1 MAVNKKIV
9 EKVDK
14 IMEETVAYI
23 TEKYGEVKP
32 EWNGAL
38 DMLRTQYTILFE
50 CKDIVENDGVMVM
63 KRDSID
69 KHPLLKQ
76 ITDSQV
82 QIVKLIQEF
91 GLSPKSNAR
100 IKIGTG
106 EDTDKEYIEALI
118 SGNGV
123 D

>member
-14 IMEETVAYI
+14 IMEETVDYI
-23 TEKYGEVKP
+23 VEKYGEVKP

-50 CKDIVENDGVMVM
+50 CQDIVEKDGVMVI

-118 SGNGV
+118 SGNGI

>member
-1 MAVNKKIV
+1 MALNKKIT

-23 TEKYGEVKP
+23 VEKYGEVKP

-38 DMLRTQYTILFE
+38 DMLRTQYNILFE
-50 CKDIVENDGVMVM
+50 CKDIVEKDGVMVM
-63 KRDSID
+63 KRDSVD

-100 IKIGTG
+100 IKIGEGT
-106 EDTDKEYIEALI
+106 DTDKEYIEALI

>member
-23 TEKYGEVKP
+23 VEKYGEVKP

-50 CKDIVENDGVMVM
+50 CKDIVENDGVMVI

>member
-50 CKDIVENDGVMVM
+50 CQDIVEKDGVMVM

-123 D
+123 E

>member
-9 EKVDK
+9 EKVNK
-14 IMEETVAYI
+14 IMDETVAYI
-23 TEKYGEVKP
+23 VEKYGEVKP

-38 DMLRTQYTILFE
+38 DMLRTQYTILLE
-50 CKDIVENDGVMVM
+50 CKDIVEKDGVMVM

-100 IKIGTG
+100 IKIGGG

>member
-14 IMEETVAYI
+14 IMDETVAYI
-23 TEKYGEVKP
+23 VEKYGEVKP

-50 CKDIVENDGVMVM
+50 CQDIVEKDGVMVI

-118 SGNGV
+118 SGNGI

>member
-9 EKVDK
+9 EKVNK
-14 IMEETVAYI
+14 IMDETVAYI
-23 TEKYGEVKP
+23 VEKYGEVKP

-38 DMLRTQYTILFE
+38 DMLRTQYIILFE
-50 CKDIVENDGVMVM
+50 CKDIVEKDGVMVM
-63 KRDSID
+63 KRDSVD

-100 IKIGTG
+100 IKIGYG
-106 EDTDKEYIEALI
+106 EDTDKEYIKALI

>member
-23 TEKYGEVKP
+23 VEKYGTVKP

-50 CKDIVENDGVMVM
+50 CQDIVEKDGVMVM

-106 EDTDKEYIEALI
+106 EDSDKEYIEALI

>member
-50 CKDIVENDGVMVM
+50 CKDIVEKDGVMVM

-100 IKIGTG
+100 IKIGGG

-118 SGNGV
+118 SGNGI

>member
-1 MAVNKKIV
+1 MAVNKKIT

-23 TEKYGEVKP
+23 VEKYGEVKP

-50 CKDIVENDGVMVM
+50 CKSIVENDGVMVM

-91 GLSPKSNAR
+91 GLSPRSNAR